1 VPLVYVYDLSNVI
14 TRRGCDGKINGI
26 TMGKKNKDGKKGKSG
41 KKKDHSDYTLADLS
55 PALTQAARSMRTV
68 LTRNLATS
76 GLYAGQDG
84 VILALAASD
93 GLPAGTL
100 AQKLGVKA
108 PTMTRT
114 IGRMEAQGFVERRP
128 DADDA
133 RLTKVYLTEA
143 GRNSVTEIESSASAC
158 DDLATRGFSEKEIRS
173 LVRLLKAMDGN
184 LQAGELEESDEE
196 F

>member
-1 VPLVYVYDLSNVI
+1 
-14 TRRGCDGKINGI
+14 
-26 TMGKKNKDGKKGKSG
+26 MGKKNKVGKKSKSG
-41 KKKDHSDYTLADLS
+41 KKKDHQDYTLADLS

-68 LTRNLATS
+68 MTRSLTAS

-143 GRNSVTEIESSASAC
+143 GRNSVSEIESSAASC
-158 DDLATRGFSEKEIRS
+158 DELATRGFSEKDIRS
-173 LVRLLKAMDGN
+173 LVRLLKTIEHN
-184 LQAGELEESDEE
+184 LQAGDDDEDDDE

>member
-1 VPLVYVYDLSNVI
+1 
-14 TRRGCDGKINGI
+14 
-26 TMGKKNKDGKKGKSG
+26 MGKKNKDGKKSKSG

-68 LTRNLATS
+68 LTRNLTAS

-128 DADDA
+128 DAEDA
-133 RLTKVYLTEA
+133 RLTKVYLTET
-143 GRNSVTEIESSASAC
+143 GRNSVGEIESSAAAC
-158 DDLATRGFSEKEIRS
+158 DELATRGFSEKDVRS
-173 LVRLLKAMDGN
+173 LVRLLKAIEGN
-184 LQAGELEESDEE
+184 LQAGEPDDEDEE

>member
-1 VPLVYVYDLSNVI
+1 
-14 TRRGCDGKINGI
+14 
-26 TMGKKNKDGKKGKSG
+26 
-41 KKKDHSDYTLADLS
+41 
-55 PALTQAARSMRTV
+55 MRTV
-68 LTRNLATS
+68 MTRSLTAS

-128 DADDA
+128 DAEDA
-133 RLTKVYLTEA
+133 RLTKVYLTET
-143 GRNSVTEIESSASAC
+143 GRNSVSEIESSAASSGSYPG
-158 DDLATRGFSEKEIRS
+158 T
-173 LVRLLKAMDGN
+173 
-184 LQAGELEESDEE
+184 
-196 F
+196 

>member
-1 VPLVYVYDLSNVI
+1 
-14 TRRGCDGKINGI
+14 
-26 TMGKKNKDGKKGKSG
+26 MGKKSKDGKKGKSG
-41 KKKDHSDYTLADLS
+41 KKKDHGDYTLADLS

-68 LTRNLATS
+68 LTRNLTAS

-84 VILALAASD
+84 VVLALAATD

-114 IGRMEAQGFVERRP
+114 IGRMEAQGFVERRA

-133 RLTKVYLTEA
+133 RLTKVYLTET
-143 GRNSVTEIESSASAC
+143 GRNSVAEIESSAAAC
-158 DDLATRGFSEKEIRS
+158 DELATRGFSEKDVRA

-184 LQAGELEESDEE
+184 LQAGDISEDDEE
-196 F
+196 N

>member
-1 VPLVYVYDLSNVI
+1 
-14 TRRGCDGKINGI
+14 
-26 TMGKKNKDGKKGKSG
+26 MGKKNKVGKKSKSG
-41 KKKDHSDYTLADLS
+41 KKKDHRDYTLADLS

-68 LTRNLATS
+68 MTRSLTAS

-93 GLPAGTL
+93 GLPAGSL

-128 DADDA
+128 DAEDA

-143 GRNSVTEIESSASAC
+143 GRNSVSEIESSAASC
-158 DDLATRGFSEKEIRS
+158 DELATRGFSEKDVRS
-173 LVRLLKAMDGN
+173 LVRLLKAIENN
-184 LQAGELEESDEE
+184 LQAGDDDEDEDE

>member
-1 VPLVYVYDLSNVI
+1 
-14 TRRGCDGKINGI
+14 
-26 TMGKKNKDGKKGKSG
+26 MGKKHKDGKKSKSG
-41 KKKDHSDYTLADLS
+41 KKKDHSEYTLADLS

-68 LTRNLATS
+68 LTRNLTAS

-114 IGRMEAQGFVERRP
+114 IGRMEAQGFLERRP
-128 DADDA
+128 DAEDA

-143 GRNSVTEIESSASAC
+143 GRNSVSEIESSAAAC
-158 DDLATRGFSEKEIRS
+158 DELATRGFSEKDVRS
-173 LVRLLKAMDGN
+173 LVRLLKAIEGN
-184 LQAGELEESDEE
+184 LHIGDHDEDAEE

>member
-1 VPLVYVYDLSNVI
+1 
-14 TRRGCDGKINGI
+14 
-26 TMGKKNKDGKKGKSG
+26 MGKKSKDGKKGKSG
-41 KKKDHSDYTLADLS
+41 KKKDHGEYTLADLS

-68 LTRNLATS
+68 LTRNLTAS

-128 DADDA
+128 DATDA

-143 GRNSVTEIESSASAC
+143 GRNSVTEITSSAAAC
-158 DDLATRGFSEKEIRS
+158 DELATRGFSEKDVRS
-173 LVRLLKAMDGN
+173 LVRLLRAIDGN
-184 LQAGELEESDEE
+184 LQAGDHDEDDGE

>member
-1 VPLVYVYDLSNVI
+1 
-14 TRRGCDGKINGI
+14 
-26 TMGKKNKDGKKGKSG
+26 MGKKNKVGKKSKSG
-41 KKKDHSDYTLADLS
+41 KKKDHRDYTLADLS

-68 LTRNLATS
+68 MTRSLTAS

-143 GRNSVTEIESSASAC
+143 GRNSVSEIESSAASC
-158 DDLATRGFSEKEIRS
+158 DELATRGFSEKDIRS
-173 LVRLLKAMDGN
+173 LVRLLKTIEHN
-184 LQAGELEESDEE
+184 LQAGDDDEDDDE

>member
-1 VPLVYVYDLSNVI
+1 
-14 TRRGCDGKINGI
+14 
-26 TMGKKNKDGKKGKSG
+26 MGKKNKVGKKSKSG
-41 KKKDHSDYTLADLS
+41 KKKDHRDYTLADLS

-68 LTRNLATS
+68 ITRSLTAS

-93 GLPAGTL
+93 GLPAGSL

-128 DADDA
+128 DAEDA
-133 RLTKVYLTEA
+133 RLTKVYLTET
-143 GRNSVTEIESSASAC
+143 GRNSVSEIESSAASC
-158 DDLATRGFSEKEIRS
+158 DDLATRGFSEKDIRS
-173 LVRLLKAMDGN
+173 LVRLLKAIESN
-184 LQAGELEESDEE
+184 LQAGDDDEDEDE

>member
-1 VPLVYVYDLSNVI
+1 MS
-14 TRRGCDGKINGI
+14 K
-26 TMGKKNKDGKKGKSG
+26 KKGDKKIKSG
-41 KKKDHSDYTLADLS
+41 KKKEGADLS
-55 PALTQAARSMRTV
+55 AAEIAPAITQVARSMRTV
-68 LTRNLATS
+68 LGRNLLDT

-84 VILALAASD
+84 VILTLAEED
-93 GLPAGTL
+93 GLTPGQL
-100 AQKLGVKA
+100 ALRLGVKA

-143 GRNSVTEIESSASAC
+143 GRNSVSEIESSAASC
-158 DDLATRGFSEKEIRS
+158 DELATRGFSEKDIRS
-173 LVRLLKAMDGN
+173 LVRLLKTIDHN
-184 LQAGELEESDEE
+184 LQAGDEDEDEDE

>member
-1 VPLVYVYDLSNVI
+1 
-14 TRRGCDGKINGI
+14 
-26 TMGKKNKDGKKGKSG
+26 MGKKNKVGKKSKSG
-41 KKKDHSDYTLADLS
+41 KKKDHRDYTLADLS

-68 LTRNLATS
+68 MTRSLTAS

-143 GRNSVTEIESSASAC
+143 GRNSVSEIESSAASC
-158 DDLATRGFSEKEIRS
+158 DELATRGFSEKDIRS
-173 LVRLLKAMDGN
+173 LVRLLKTIEHN
-184 LQAGELEESDEE
+184 LQAGDDDEDEDE

>member
-1 VPLVYVYDLSNVI
+1 
-14 TRRGCDGKINGI
+14 
-26 TMGKKNKDGKKGKSG
+26 MGKKNKDGKKSKSG
-41 KKKDHSDYTLADLS
+41 KKKDHSEYTLADLS

-68 LTRNLATS
+68 LTRNLTAS

-128 DADDA
+128 DAEDA

-143 GRNSVTEIESSASAC
+143 GRNSVSEIESSAAAC
-158 DDLATRGFSEKEIRS
+158 DELATRGFSEKDVRS
-173 LVRLLKAMDGN
+173 LVRLLKAIEGN
-184 LQAGELEESDEE
+184 LQTGEPDEDDGE

>member
-1 VPLVYVYDLSNVI
+1 
-14 TRRGCDGKINGI
+14 
-26 TMGKKNKDGKKGKSG
+26 MGKKNKVGKKSKSG
-41 KKKDHSDYTLADLS
+41 KKKDHRDYTLADLS

-68 LTRNLATS
+68 MTRSLTAS

-84 VILALAASD
+84 VILALAATD

-143 GRNSVTEIESSASAC
+143 GRNSVSEIESSAASC
-158 DDLATRGFSEKEIRS
+158 DELATRGFSEKEIRS
-173 LVRLLKAMDGN
+173 LVRLLKTIEHN
-184 LQAGELEESDEE
+184 LQAGDDDEDDEE
-196 F
+196 I

>member
-1 VPLVYVYDLSNVI
+1 
-14 TRRGCDGKINGI
+14 
-26 TMGKKNKDGKKGKSG
+26 MGKKNKVGKKSKSG
-41 KKKDHSDYTLADLS
+41 KKKDHRDYTLADLS

-68 LTRNLATS
+68 MTRSLTAS

-143 GRNSVTEIESSASAC
+143 GRNSVSEIESSAASC
-158 DDLATRGFSEKEIRS
+158 DELATRGFSEKDIRS
-173 LVRLLKAMDGN
+173 LVRLLKTIEHN
-184 LQAGELEESDEE
+184 LQAGDDDEDDNE
-196 F
+196 I

>member
-1 VPLVYVYDLSNVI
+1 
-14 TRRGCDGKINGI
+14 
-26 TMGKKNKDGKKGKSG
+26 MGKKSKDGKKGKSG
-41 KKKDHSDYTLADLS
+41 KKKDHGEYTLADLS

-68 LTRNLATS
+68 LTRNLTAS

-128 DADDA
+128 DATDA

-143 GRNSVTEIESSASAC
+143 GRNSVTEITSSAAAC
-158 DDLATRGFSEKEIRS
+158 DELATRGFSEKDVRS
-173 LVRLLKAMDGN
+173 LVRLLKAIEGN
-184 LQAGELEESDEE
+184 LQAGDHDEDDEE

>member
-1 VPLVYVYDLSNVI
+1 
-14 TRRGCDGKINGI
+14 
-26 TMGKKNKDGKKGKSG
+26 MGKKNKVGKKSKSG
-41 KKKDHSDYTLADLS
+41 KKKDHRDYTLADLS

-68 LTRNLATS
+68 ITRSLTAS

-128 DADDA
+128 DAEDA
-133 RLTKVYLTEA
+133 RLTKVYLTET
-143 GRNSVTEIESSASAC
+143 GRNSVSEIESSAASC
-158 DDLATRGFSEKEIRS
+158 DELATRGFSEKDIRS
-173 LVRLLKAMDGN
+173 LVRLLKAIESN
-184 LQAGELEESDEE
+184 LQAGDDDEDEDE